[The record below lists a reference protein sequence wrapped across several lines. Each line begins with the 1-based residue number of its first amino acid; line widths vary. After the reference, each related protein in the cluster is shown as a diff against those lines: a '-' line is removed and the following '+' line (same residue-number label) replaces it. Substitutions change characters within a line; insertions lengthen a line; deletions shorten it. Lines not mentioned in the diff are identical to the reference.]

1 MQKVSPLNFIL
12 AVTIHLIRS
21 NIIATYLNIV
31 LSFNRHT
38 LHEFMLDDH
47 EQVRM
52 RDKIVWHNKTVFCV
66 ESLHMAILSCGEAM
80 DSSIIQKGK
89 VKCECGLEPNRFK
102 FEC

>member
-52 RDKIVWHNKTVFCV
+52 RDKIV
-66 ESLHMAILSCGEAM
+66 
-80 DSSIIQKGK
+80 
-89 VKCECGLEPNRFK
+89 
-102 FEC
+102 